1 MSSQLATE
9 GPQRGTGWP
18 PAAASAKRL
27 TPGADRE
34 VSASWLWWLRQ
45 TVVLAVALLAV
56 SEARGQESGSVA
68 GSVVSTWD
76 GAPLSS
82 VAVSVRGTTLATQ
95 TDASGK
101 FELKNVPPGDQVLR
115 FSKSGFASAV
125 VTDVRV
131 LAGQTTTVNGN
142 LRPEFYEMEEYE
154 VTAEEFTQQSEQIM
168 FERQS
173 SSSMMDAL
181 GSDYLAR
188 VGAGNAAE
196 SIAKVSGATIVE
208 GKFAVIRGLNDRYVT
223 TTLNGADIPS
233 ADPYRQSA
241 SLDLFP
247 SQVID
252 RVVVAKT
259 FTPDQPGTFT
269 GGGIDIVTKS
279 FPEKPFLSLSLGGA
293 YNTQASFNDRF
304 LTYHGGA
311 LDWAGMDDGTRA
323 LPEEVAGQQV
333 PAFPGYSTGPTNS
346 PAYSQKLNDAY
357 LLDYLT
363 RSLGVTEF
371 APMREAPPLNHNF
384 SVAGGDSTP
393 LFGGL
398 LGYFAGM
405 SYKHDY
411 WFYEDGIVRR
421 YWDGTQLKSS
431 YRDSRSLSIVNW
443 SGMVN
448 LAYRPFENHELGF
461 TFFYNQNG
469 TDDVRVQ
476 DEGVDTYTP
485 AYTFRKF
492 NLYYTERNLNTYQM
506 KGEHLFPEAAG
517 IKFNWLVALT
527 GTSQDEPDSRFFNDA
542 NDGGGYATGGNT
554 IPNPSKPTRYFR
566 TLEEDNQNVKLD
578 WTLPFRFP
586 TEDEGHFKFGLFDS
600 ASTRTFDERQ
610 FFYNG
615 RGGYQDDPNLFPS
628 ADNLGL
634 LSTRTNARTG
644 SVSFTWGDYVQ
655 AFDSLYGGDRGVQA
669 GYLMLEV
676 PVLPKLKLVGG
687 ARYETTDLTVHS
699 ESYLPS
705 SVTSLRTN
713 DSSIVQADLLPGAG
727 LIYSVTSNM
736 TVRLNYS
743 QTIARPTF
751 RELAAYYSYD
761 PTIGDF
767 IEGNPLLRMT
777 AIDNC
782 DLRWE
787 WFSHPGGVVSV
798 SVFYKDLQDAIER
811 SDLKVDAEVI
821 TFKNRPAAKLY
832 GVELEA
838 RKNLGFLGDP
848 LKPFSLG
855 GNVSLVKSEAE
866 LLPEELANKRQ
877 FFPDVSSTRPL
888 YDQSPYIINADL
900 SYTHPRARTTASL
913 VFNTTGPRI
922 AITKL
927 NADDVYE
934 QPTPTLDFVV
944 SQQFGRHTTV
954 KFYAKNLL
962 DPTIERTYGESSDL
976 LYSSYKKGLTFGL
989 TLNYD
994 F

>member
-1 MSSQLATE
+1 M
-9 GPQRGTGWP
+9 
-18 PAAASAKRL
+18 
-27 TPGADRE
+27 
-34 VSASWLWWLRQ
+34 
-45 TVVLAVALLAV
+45 VVLATVLFAGTA
-56 SEARGQESGSVA
+56 ARGQESSSVA
-68 GSVVSTWD
+68 GTVVSTWD
-76 GAPLSS
+76 GTPLPS

-95 TDASGK
+95 TDAGGK

-125 VTDVRV
+125 VTEVRV

-142 LRPEFYEMEEYE
+142 LRPEFYELEEYE

-173 SSSMMDAL
+173 SASMMDAL

-188 VGAGNAAE
+188 VGAANAAE
-196 SIAKVSGATIVE
+196 SLSKVSGATIVE

-279 FPEKPFLSLSLGGA
+279 FPEKPFASLSLGGA

-304 LTYHGGA
+304 LTYHGGD

-323 LPEEVAGQQV
+323 LPEEVAGQRV

-346 PAYSQKLNDAY
+346 PAYNQKLNDAY
-357 LLDYLT
+357 LLDHLT

-371 APMREAPPLNHNF
+371 APGREAPPLNHNF
-384 SVAGGDSTP
+384 SAAGGGSKP

-398 LGYFAGM
+398 VGYFGGV

-411 WFYEDGIVRR
+411 WYYEDGIVRR

-448 LAYRPFENHELGF
+448 LAHRPFENHELGF

-476 DEGVDTYTP
+476 DEGIDTYTP

-492 NLYYTERNLNTYQM
+492 NLYYTERNLNTYQL

-517 IKFNWLVALT
+517 IKFNWLLALT
-527 GTSQDEPDSRFFNDA
+527 GTSQDEPDARFFNDA
-542 NDGGGYATGGNT
+542 NDGSGYATGGNT

-566 TLEEDNQNVKLD
+566 TLEEDNGNVKLD
-578 WTLPFRFP
+578 WSLPVRSW
-586 TEDEGHFKFGLFDS
+586 TDQEGQFKFGLFGSDS
-600 ASTRTFDERQ
+600 ERTFDERQ
-610 FFYNG
+610 FYYGG
-615 RGGYQDDPNLFPS
+615 RGGYNDDPNQFLTE
-628 ADNLGL
+628 DNLGL
-634 LSTRTNARTG
+634 LNTRTNARTG
-644 SVSFTWGDYVQ
+644 SVVFTWGDYIQ
-655 AFDSLYGGDRGVQA
+655 TFDSRYDGNRGVKA
-669 GYLMLEV
+669 GYLMLEQ
-676 PVLPKLKLVGG
+676 PVINKLKLVGG
-687 ARYETTDLTVHS
+687 IRYETTDLNVHS
-699 ESYLPS
+699 EGYLPS
-705 SVTSLRTN
+705 SITSLRTN
-713 DSSIVQADLLPGAG
+713 DSSIVQADLLPSVG
-727 LIYSVTSNM
+727 LIYSVSSNM
-736 TVRLNYS
+736 NVRLNYS

-767 IEGNPLLRMT
+767 IEGNPLLEMT
-777 AIDNC
+777 SIDNY
-782 DLRWE
+782 DVRWE
-787 WFSHPGGVVSV
+787 WFPHPGEVLSV
-798 SVFYKDLQDAIER
+798 SLFYKDLENAIER
-811 SDLKVDAEVI
+811 SDLKVDSEVI
-821 TFKNRPAAKLY
+821 TFKNRPTAKLY

-848 LKPFSLG
+848 LQPFSLG

-866 LLPEELANKRQ
+866 LLPEELANKQQ

-888 YDQSPYIINADL
+888 YDQSPYIINADV

-913 VFNTTGPRI
+913 IFNTAGPRI

-934 QPTPTLDFVV
+934 QPAPTLDFVV

-962 DPTIERTYGESSDL
+962 DPTIERTYGENSDL
-976 LYSSYKKGLTFGL
+976 IYSSYKKGLTFGL